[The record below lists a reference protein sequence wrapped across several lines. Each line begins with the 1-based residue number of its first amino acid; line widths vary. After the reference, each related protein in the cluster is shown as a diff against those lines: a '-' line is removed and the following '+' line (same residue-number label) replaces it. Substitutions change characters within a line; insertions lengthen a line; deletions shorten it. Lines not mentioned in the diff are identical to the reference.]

1 MMRRPLMLAMILAIT
16 AIFWLF
22 IRTPQSEET
31 TAATN
36 PLSAPQPGF
45 AATDAVLIQTGD
57 DGQPLYTLHATHI
70 SQPQTGEPIE
80 VTDPDFTDQVDADNR
95 WNVRALR
102 GELPPAADHVELYG
116 NVNARGDR
124 TGLAPLLLHTEQL
137 GFDMPTQII
146 TTDNA
151 VTAEWG
157 NARLN
162 SQGLQADLKTHNLI
176 LQANVHGQIAP

>member
-1 MMRRPLMLAMILAIT
+1 MRRPLMLATILAIT

-22 IRTPQSEET
+22 IRTPESEET
-31 TAATN
+31 TAAAN

-57 DGQPLYTLHATHI
+57 NGEPLYTLHATRI
-70 SQPQTGEPIE
+70 SQPETGEPIE

-95 WNVRALR
+95 WSVHALR
-102 GELPPAADHVELYG
+102 GQLPPAADHVELYG

-124 TGLAPLLLHTEQL
+124 TGVAPLLLHTEQL

-146 TTDNA
+146 NTSDP
-151 VTAEWG
+151 VTADWDK
-157 NARLN
+157 AHLN
-162 SQGLQADLKTHNLI
+162 SVGLQANLKTHDII
-176 LQANVHGQIAP
+176 LPASVHGHIAP

>member
-1 MMRRPLMLAMILAIT
+1 MIRRPMMLAAVLAIT
-16 AIFWLF
+16 ALFWLF
-22 IRTPQSEET
+22 IRTPQSEEAT
-31 TAATN
+31 TAAN
-36 PLSAPQPGF
+36 PMSAPQPGF
-45 AATDAVLIQTGD
+45 EATDAVLIQTGD

-95 WNVRALR
+95 WSVHALR

-146 TTDNA
+146 NTSEPVTT
-151 VTAEWG
+151 EWG
-157 NARLN
+157 NAHLN
-162 SQGLQADLKTHNLI
+162 SLGLQANLKTHNFVLP
-176 LQANVHGQIAP
+176 AEVHGHIAR